1 MTAIPTIE
9 ELRAMPRADADRKL
23 VDLSIQ
29 FARESLEGINDETT
43 IDAEQNLEQ
52 VSVLRRELR
61 ANA

>member
-1 MTAIPTIE
+1 MTTIPTIE

-23 VDLSIQ
+23 VDLSIE

-43 IDAEQNLEQ
+43 IDAEQRLEQ

-61 ANA
+61 TNA